1 MKNFKDIPDL
11 NLKNKV
17 EASFLKEAGF
27 GIFLK

>member
-17 EASFLKEAGF
+17 EAGFLMEAGF
-27 GIFLK
+27 GIF